1 MLLKELLNIAETVG
15 TVVLYILIALSVLSM
30 AIAIERIVYYA
41 RRRVDATALG
51 RALSARLRERDFMGA
66 RSLLEGSPSV
76 EAQVIG
82 EALGWIDRGTESMH
96 EVIEGALREK
106 KKEYE
111 WGLLFL
117 GTLGNN
123 APFVG
128 LFGTVLGIVNSFRE
142 LSGATG
148 NNGQMGNVMGGVAEA
163 LVATAIGILVAIP
176 AVVAYNWFSKKS
188 SDIEDNVA
196 TLTNYLFAE
205 LKSAPVV
212 HSHHG
217 ANAVSL
223 QNEAPLTA
231 STAA

>member
-15 TVVLYILIALSVLSM
+15 TTVLYILIALSVISM
-30 AIAIERIVYYA
+30 AITIERIVYYA
-41 RRRVDATALG
+41 RRRVDPTALG
-51 RALSARLRERDFMGA
+51 RSLTARLREKDLIGA
-66 RSLLEGSPSV
+66 RALLDGSRSV
-76 EAQVIG
+76 EAQVMR
-82 EALGWIDRGTESMH
+82 EALAWVDRGPDSLH
-96 EVIEGALREK
+96 EVVEAALREK

-142 LSGATG
+142 LSSATG
-148 NNGQMGNVMGGVAEA
+148 NGGQMGNVMGGIAEA

-176 AVVAYNWFSKKS
+176 AVVAYNWFAKKS

-205 LKSAPVV
+205 LKSLPKA
-212 HSHHG
+212 HG
-217 ANAVSL
+217 HNGERAMSI
-223 QNEAPLTA
+223 QTEAPLAA
-231 STAA
+231 SAAV